1 MTTEDFAPVLQ
12 QLAAREGINVTD
24 LYIEGDVVFKR
35 KDDRDDLPDRHAL
48 LVRGE
53 GCGRGAGAAARA
65 VNRKLRRCADEGYL
79 LALPAPTGCKPV
91 CWTTTPVKSPASQ
104 F

>member
-35 KDDRDDLPDRHAL
+35 KDGWMTGTVCQIGTPYWCA
-48 LVRGE
+48 E
-53 GCGRGAGAAARA
+53 KAAAE
-65 VNRKLRRCADEGYL
+65 V
-79 LALPAPTGCKPV
+79 LARLQGR
-91 CWTTTPVKSPASQ
+91 
-104 F
+104 